1 MQIDLQEV
9 EKVLEPHLAKLVQDY
24 GILLLYIFGSYATGK
39 NNSNSDLDIAV
50 LLKEPYDSMD
60 KLSLLGDFT
69 DIFRRDDIDL
79 VVLNAV
85 GPVLKYQAI
94 KYGKKL
100 YEKSEEVRVNFEV
113 RVIKEYLD
121 MEPFRR
127 RQFEILKAKLIK
139 GEIK

>member
-9 EKVLEPHLAKLVQDY
+9 AKVLEPHLAKLVQDY

-50 LLKEPYDSMD
+50 LLKEPYNPMD
-60 KLSLLGDFT
+60 KLNLLADFT

-79 VVLNAV
+79 VILNAV

-94 KYGKKL
+94 KYGKRL

-113 RVIKEYLD
+113 RVVKEYLD

-127 RQFEILKAKLIK
+127 RQFEILKAKIK